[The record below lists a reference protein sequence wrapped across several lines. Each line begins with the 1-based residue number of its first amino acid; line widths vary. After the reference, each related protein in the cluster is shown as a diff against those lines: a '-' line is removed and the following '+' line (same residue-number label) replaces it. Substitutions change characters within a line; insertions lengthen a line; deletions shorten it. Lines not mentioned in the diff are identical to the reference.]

1 MCVCVREELE
11 MLQNKVTVL
20 TRYIYIYIY
29 ICMCVCIAAAQQE
42 SLSGGRHC
50 LRAAPSGDR
59 KHEVNAP
66 LPQS

>member
-29 ICMCVCIAAAQQE
+29 IYVCVCVLQLLNKKVFLEGVTVYEQLLPAIANT
-42 SLSGGRHC
+42 
-50 LRAAPSGDR
+50 
-59 KHEVNAP
+59 K
-66 LPQS
+66 